1 MANDEADVNVTV
13 NPKED
18 WVTQEAQVT
27 EGVQKHLGTQKLDS
41 VLNMAGNWIKTKNMI
56 SFKSM
61 CNEFLSIRLL
71 FVPIFLRSQ
80 FFFKRWLGWRFR
92 QF

>member
-41 VLNMAGNWIKTKNMI
+41 VLNMAGEVT
-56 SFKSM
+56 
-61 CNEFLSIRLL
+61 E
-71 FVPIFLRSQ
+71 
-80 FFFKRWLGWRFR
+80 
-92 QF
+92 